1 MKRLSLALCLVLFPV
16 SIPSVVSAF
25 AEQEPKPA
33 EETKKDKETPA
44 QPVQWVKE
52 PDTGVRFP
60 DRVQSKV
67 TEKTMTLAG
76 VAVRDKRFVI
86 MVNVYAYALYVQE
99 DAIAK
104 HLSTYNGQAAKSL
117 QSNQRFFGALGKVDI
132 PRTMRLQFVRGVGA
146 KKIRDAFVDS
156 VEPRI
161 EYAAKKFGWTD
172 GAKALQTFRGYFG
185 NKVKD
190 GEVIEF
196 TWLPE
201 HKLRTSV
208 AGKDMGTI
216 TSKALC
222 WALWDTYFGL
232 DPIESKGKKTAVKQ
246 LTERLQR
253 TPKVKP
259 PAPKKEDQEKD
270 ADDSKK
276 ESKDKKKDA

>member
-1 MKRLSLALCLVLFPV
+1 MKRLSLALCLALLPLT
-16 SIPSVVSAF
+16 IPSAVSAF
-25 AEQEPKPA
+25 AAQEPKPA
-33 EETKKDKETPA
+33 EKPQKEEKKQPPA
-44 QPVQWVKE
+44 QPVQLVKE

-67 TEKTMTLAG
+67 TEKTMVLAG

-104 HLSTYNGQAAKSL
+104 HLSAYNGQSAKSL
-117 QSNQRFFGALGKVDI
+117 QSNQRFFGDLGKVDI
-132 PRTMRLQFVRGVGA
+132 PRTMRLQFVRSVDA

-201 HKLRTSV
+201 HKLRTTV

-276 ESKDKKKDA
+276 ES